1 VPFGIESGRADFSL
15 KYDEGMESSNA
26 VVSESRAR
34 NLLSLLLAVLAGVG
48 ILLSSVGIW
57 AQRSFLDESN
67 FKESADLILKDPAV
81 ITSIGSYV
89 TDETMKVL
97 DVQGALGDLLPS
109 QLSSV
114 APVLSSALRGVVQEQ
129 VENVIKTEPV
139 RKTMVSLVSMS
150 HDQFLNLLEKDD
162 LSVGAIGVSEG
173 TVSLNLVP
181 IVTTVL
187 QGLQDEKLLP
197 KSLDIPNID
206 SSLSTNDQVKALG
219 EALGVALPAEL
230 GQVVLY
236 ESAAVAEADSTV
248 ANAQRALRIFNG
260 ALKVLVGLTVL
271 LSVLVVLSASN
282 KRRGLRNL
290 SVASMVAFA
299 LGLAGINRAVAA
311 VPELVTD
318 ADAAEAT
325 RSILSVLTDSLI
337 SMSWTLLVVS
347 LLLVLWAVGGEAITS
362 IARRFNIVSR
372 CVVVLLIAL
381 YLSLWGAT
389 VVTLVVSAVAIA
401 ATMWWLQL
409 AWWRPSR

>member
-1 VPFGIESGRADFSL
+1 
-15 KYDEGMESSNA
+15 
-26 VVSESRAR
+26 
-34 NLLSLLLAVLAGVG
+34 
-48 ILLSSVGIW
+48 
-57 AQRSFLDESN
+57 
-67 FKESADLILKDPAV
+67 
-81 ITSIGSYV
+81 
-89 TDETMKVL
+89 
-97 DVQGALGDLLPS
+97 
-109 QLSSV
+109 
-114 APVLSSALRGVVQEQ
+114 
-129 VENVIKTEPV
+129 
-139 RKTMVSLVSMS
+139 
-150 HDQFLNLLEKDD
+150 
-162 LSVGAIGVSEG
+162 
-173 TVSLNLVP
+173 
-181 IVTTVL
+181 
-187 QGLQDEKLLP
+187 
-197 KSLDIPNID
+197 
-206 SSLSTNDQVKALG
+206 LSTNDQVKALG